1 MPNDN
6 QKKTPRQDIVD
17 FLNEIGNV
25 QADRVNPAFKSKY
38 ASLAEILDTVKAVA
52 SKHNLCVHQR
62 IDSAEGQ
69 LRVSTYILHNST
81 EGSMDCGTI
90 SIKAEGLDAQ
100 KLGSALTYL
109 RRQALQTACGISTD
123 IDDDGAKA
131 SAPASRPSPSRS
143 NPDVWWSFIPS
154 DKTQKAIDYLVS
166 KGWLPAGAPLDT
178 LRNDYQLTIA
188 DNQAAFLK
196 AISK

>member
-1 MPNDN
+1 MPKDN
-6 QKKTPRQDIVD
+6 QPNTPRQDIVA

-25 QADRVNPAFKSKY
+25 HADRVNPAYKSKY
-38 ASLAEILDTVKAVA
+38 ASLAEILDTVKTVA

-62 IDSAEGQ
+62 IDTADGQ
-69 LRVSTYILHNST
+69 LRVSTYIIHGSAD
-81 EGSMDCGTI
+81 GSMDCGTI
-90 SIKAEGLDAQ
+90 AIKSEGLDAQ

-131 SAPASRPSPSRS
+131 SSPAPRPAART
-143 NPDVWWSFIPS
+143 DVWFSFIPP
-154 DKTQKAIDYLVS
+154 DKIDKAQAYLVS
-166 KGWLPAGAPLDT
+166 KGWLAEGHSLASLS
-178 LRNDYQLTIA
+178 NEHQLIIA
-188 DNQAAFLK
+188 DNQSAFLK